1 MAKFEIKDI
10 TGVIP
15 ALITTF
21 DEQENFDEKRMRLIT
36 RHLLDEGVD
45 GFYLTGSTGET
56 FLMTPEERRR
66 VVEVVVDEVK
76 GKVPVIV
83 HVGDIGTKKSIEH
96 AKHAYAVGADAI
108 SSVPPFYWRFSEDD
122 IFGYYKDIT
131 ESTPL
136 PMIIYNIPLA
146 GLVGYDTIKRLASIE
161 GVKGIKYT
169 ATTHF
174 EMMKIKQELGE
185 DFMIYSGADEMAVSG
200 LAFGADGIIGSFY
213 NVIPELFQAIYQLM
227 KQGDV
232 KGAMEKQ
239 ELANKIILKAV
250 SYDYLALMKRMLAW
264 EGLDAGYA
272 RKPFTNYSGEQEE
285 HIKAEF
291 RAMKNTNN
299 VTGVKF
305 MEKL

>member
-1 MAKFEIKDI
+1 MAKFDIKDI

-21 DEQENFDEKRMRLIT
+21 DEHENFDEQRMRTVT
-36 RHLLDEGVD
+36 RHLLNEGVD

-66 VVEVVVDEVK
+66 VVEVVVDEVQ

-96 AKHAYAVGADAI
+96 AKHAYEAGADAI
-108 SSVPPFYWRFSEDD
+108 SSVPPFYWRFSEDN
-122 IFGYYKDIT
+122 IYNYYKDIT

-146 GLVGYDTIKRLASIE
+146 GLVGYDTIKRLATIE

-174 EMMKIKQELGE
+174 EIMKIKQELGQ

-213 NVIPELFQAIYQLM
+213 NVIPELFQDIYKLM

-232 KGAMEKQ
+232 NRAREKQ
-239 ELANKIILKAV
+239 EIANKIILKAV
-250 SYDYLALMKRMLAW
+250 SYDYLALMKRMMAW
-264 EGLDAGYA
+264 GGVDAGYA
-272 RKPFTNYSGEQEE
+272 RKPFTNYSGECEE
-285 HIKAEF
+285 SIKAEF
-291 RAMKNTNN
+291 STIKKENN
-299 VTGVKF
+299 ITDIKF
-305 MEKL
+305 MKEL